1 MLAKICIFS
10 KVVATSIGQLLTNC
24 LSVYGPE
31 VEMPLLLEIT
41 GLVEL
46 SLSVAMKSASHSSIK
61 PYLLFVHK
69 FIANH
74 GSKIELHSTVDA
86 AHSVIQNA
94 ARNLMLMSY
103 EGVRNDVTQDIAP
116 PMFDTLSACA
126 KLCPL
131 FLLSLSREDQPSG
144 EIINSSIETASVT
157 LKSNEV
163 DVAQSSIRFLTQ
175 LVSHSLQNN
184 SLYE

>member
-1 MLAKICIFS
+1 
-10 KVVATSIGQLLTNC
+10 
-24 LSVYGPE
+24 
-31 VEMPLLLEIT
+31 
-41 GLVEL
+41 
-46 SLSVAMKSASHSSIK
+46 MKSTNHSSIK
-61 PYLLFVHK
+61 TYLVFVQT

-86 AHSVIQNA
+86 AQSAIQDA

-103 EGVRNDVTQDIAP
+103 DGVRNDVTQEVAP
-116 PMFDTLSACA
+116 PMFDTLSSCA

-131 FLLSLSREDQPSG
+131 FLLSLSRMDQPSG

-175 LVSHSLQNN
+175 LVSHSLQND
-184 SLYE
+184 